1 MLHTMK
7 VIRIISLR
15 KDEKFEEESL
25 KVFVRETLRFLITFE
40 EDSTF

>member
-1 MLHTMK
+1 MK
-7 VIRIISLR
+7 VISRVISLR

-25 KVFVRETLRFLITFE
+25 KVLVGETLRFLITFE